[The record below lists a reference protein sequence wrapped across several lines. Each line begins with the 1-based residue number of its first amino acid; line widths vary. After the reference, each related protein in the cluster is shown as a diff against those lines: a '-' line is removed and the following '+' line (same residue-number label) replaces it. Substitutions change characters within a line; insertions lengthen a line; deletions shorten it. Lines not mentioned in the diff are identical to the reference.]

1 MKLSKLLNESAVKS
15 LKQAQNRPG
24 DKEET
29 EFVNSVFTDLSK
41 NLNNIFDKHF
51 IPNAVSD
58 DFGIFNAS
66 ERMADGDHTKEE
78 LLDLLEDFAKNFK
91 RSIRFIDKYLRN
103 KSEFVGE
110 VEQAVKEATKKLAEA
125 GITEISDL
133 F

>member
-15 LKQAQNRPG
+15 LKQAQKPG

-51 IPNAVSD
+51 VPDSVSD
-58 DFGIFNAS
+58 DFGIFNTT

-78 LLDLLEDFAKNFK
+78 LLDLLKDFAKNFK

-103 KSEFVGE
+103 KSEFVRD
-110 VEQAVKEATKKLAEA
+110 VEQAVKEAVEKLAEA
-125 GITEISDL
+125 GITELPDR

>member
-15 LKQAQNRPG
+15 LKQAQNKPG
-24 DKEET
+24 DKDET
-29 EFVNSVFTDLSK
+29 EFMNSVFTDLSK
-41 NLNNIFDKHF
+41 SLDKIFDKHF
-51 IPNAVSD
+51 VPDSVSD

-78 LLDLLEDFAKNFK
+78 LLDLLKEFTKNFK
-91 RSIRFIDKYLRN
+91 KSIRFVDKYLRN
-103 KSEFVGE
+103 KSEFVRD

-125 GITEISDL
+125 GITEISGL